1 MAKLILLN
9 GNRLEDVRNTQL
21 FNAVILRKYLSRA
34 SRKTM
39 LNAVEIMA
47 GKR

>member
-1 MAKLILLN
+1 MAKLILVN
-9 GNRLEDVRNTQL
+9 GNRLEDVRNAQL
-21 FNAVILRKYLSRA
+21 FNAVIHGKYLSRA

-47 GKR
+47 SKR